1 MLFFNSADND
11 GVAYPAENLLAI
23 AHEADTTVFLRFAP
37 SKPLK
42 LTTLGDTAAAL
53 VVNYDLVTLTLAA
66 GTLAK
71 DVISAIVEKMNE
83 GPHSSGMIT
92 IADDV
97 NSVFAHSSIA
107 SHAIAYSAA

>member
-23 AHEADTTVFLRFAP
+23 AHEADTTVFLRFKA

-42 LTTLGDTAAAL
+42 LTTLGATAAAL
-53 VVNYDLVTLTLAA
+53 ENNFDLITLTIAA

-71 DVISAIVEKMNE
+71 TVITAIVEKINE

-97 NSVFAHSSIA
+97 NSVFIHSSIT
-107 SHAIAYSAA
+107 SHTITYSPS